1 MKAGATVKI
10 VVFYTKMKGEQAAFL
25 VELIKRHSCGV
36 EAFPVEETW
45 EGRDGMS
52 PRHLFKDA
60 SHALFIHQD
69 DPFQDQA
76 LLFYSGYCIGRGIRI
91 LILSSGSGTSL
102 PTRDGYIGTVLS
114 ADTFEDFLQSET
126 VRYETEE
133 KQSRARATL
142 IERGISCFAENFV
155 TTVLSGDEDNAALFL
170 KAGFSPAITDVH
182 GNPLLSLATRAQLPD
197 MVRFL
202 VAAGADV
209 NVQSQDRGYTPL
221 MDATQKGDILL
232 CRMLLESGANPDLR
246 SKDGQTALVIA
257 TGRGDI
263 EIAKLLVSV
272 GANPGIADHLGL
284 SALGYAR
291 LFKNEALL
299 ELFNTVSS

>member
-1 MKAGATVKI
+1 MKI
-10 VVFYTKMKGEQAAFL
+10 VVLYAKKKGDQAAIL
-25 VELIKRHSCGV
+25 LEMIKRHRCDV
-36 EAFPVEETW
+36 EFLPVEETW
-45 EGRDGMS
+45 EGKDGMS
-52 PRHLFKDA
+52 PHHLFKDA
-60 SHALFIHQD
+60 SHVLFVHHG
-69 DPFQDQA
+69 DPFQEPA

-91 LILSSGSGTSL
+91 LILSSDAGKSL
-102 PTRDGYIGTVLS
+102 PMRDGYIGTVLS
-114 ADTFEDFLQSET
+114 ADTFEDFLESET
-126 VRYETEE
+126 VRYSSEE
-133 KQSRARATL
+133 RQARARATL

-155 TTVLSGDEDNAALFL
+155 ATVLSGDEENASLFL
-170 KAGFSPAITDVH
+170 KAGFSPSITDVH
-182 GNPLLSLATRAQLPD
+182 GNPVLSLATRAQLPE

-221 MDATQKGDILL
+221 MDATQKGDILI
-232 CRMLLESGANPDLR
+232 CKMLLESGANPDLR

>member
-1 MKAGATVKI
+1 MKI
-10 VVFYTKMKGEQAAFL
+10 IVFYTKKKGEQAAFL
-25 VELIKRHSCGV
+25 RETIKRHACGV
-36 EAFPVEETW
+36 ECFPVEDTW
-45 EGRDGMS
+45 EGKDGMS
-52 PRHLFKDA
+52 PHHLFKDA
-60 SHALFIHQD
+60 SHALFVHHG

-91 LILSSGSGTSL
+91 LILSSDEGMIL
-102 PTRDGYIGTVLS
+102 PKRDGYIGTVLS

-126 VRYETEE
+126 VRYSTEE

-170 KAGFSPAITDVH
+170 KAGFSPSITDVH
-182 GNPLLSLATRAQLPD
+182 GNPLLSLATRAQLPE

-209 NVQSQDRGYTPL
+209 NTQSQDRGYTPL
-221 MDATQKGDILL
+221 MDAVQKGDILI
-232 CRMLLESGANPDLR
+232 CKMLLESGANPDIR

-257 TGRGDI
+257 TGRGDLD
-263 EIAKLLVSV
+263 IATLLISV
-272 GANPGIADHLGL
+272 GSNPGIADNLGL
-284 SALGYAR
+284 SAVGYAR
-291 LFKNEALL
+291 LFKNEALM
-299 ELFNTVSS
+299 ELFNTVST